1 MRDNQG
7 KNMSKIPILKAGKR
21 IDFHQLFD
29 VGIYGLPSDATFING
44 PDNFKSNGVIL
55 IENLFDSEQNK
66 IVIHTLFTDYA
77 GLFVEV
83 YNSSDQSWSDWA
95 ASSVSGGGAIQQ
107 LWECTDGSVTANTE
121 YNPKTRTFTTKISAS
136 GAKGDKG
143 DKGDP
148 GTDGQKGDTGERG
161 EQGIPGKDGAQGAK
175 GDKGEAGPQGERGEQ
190 GIPGKDGAQGVKGE
204 KGDVGAQGERGL
216 TGAKGDKGD
225 TGPPG
230 KDGRD
235 GNDETCLPVYEFNY
249 GKGIIVEYDKTLIPA
264 VTTIDIKKPF
274 PSKEIIIS
282 VPAILDSNYDTF
294 KYMVF
299 AVNLGTTTVKI
310 DGTDNE
316 IAHDMLVYVRVSVE
330 VAKLPTALYVS
341 TEYIAFKIDVTK
353 LFNNP
358 AAWNCNQKLI
368 KITASSYNEKGYLA
382 LPAVIDDSN
391 PSRTSWHRTNKLG
404 TNSLITLASQMYFNY
419 DGRQVNS
426 GNGTVEFIVD
436 MQRNRF
442 SNNFIKYLVFYGE
455 TTTVIPTH
463 KLKLIIKA
471 NSDAKIVTD
480 KPYTILNKNEY
491 TFEFLISNAADNIRN
506 YVAVTMVCQN
516 SNILLTAFQF

>member
-1 MRDNQG
+1 
-7 KNMSKIPILKAGKR
+7 
-21 IDFHQLFD
+21 
-29 VGIYGLPSDATFING
+29 
-44 PDNFKSNGVIL
+44 
-55 IENLFDSEQNK
+55 
-66 IVIHTLFTDYA
+66 
-77 GLFVEV
+77 
-83 YNSSDQSWSDWA
+83 
-95 ASSVSGGGAIQQ
+95 
-107 LWECTDGSVTANTE
+107 
-121 YNPKTRTFTTKISAS
+121 
-136 GAKGDKG
+136 
-143 DKGDP
+143 
-148 GTDGQKGDTGERG
+148 
-161 EQGIPGKDGAQGAK
+161 
-175 GDKGEAGPQGERGEQ
+175 
-190 GIPGKDGAQGVKGE
+190 
-204 KGDVGAQGERGL
+204 
-216 TGAKGDKGD
+216 
-225 TGPPG
+225 
-230 KDGRD
+230 
-235 GNDETCLPVYEFNY
+235 
-249 GKGIIVEYDKTLIPA
+249 
-264 VTTIDIKKPF
+264 
-274 PSKEIIIS
+274 
-282 VPAILDSNYDTF
+282 
-294 KYMVF
+294 MVF

-455 TTTVIPTH
+455 TTTAIPTH